1 MIFLTS
7 PGVKSL
13 HEGFVFVFEPDG
25 IAVDD
30 NEDEDDDDG
39 GNNIDLEE
47 VACDMMGSDLLILRI
62 ARRRGKGWCAFSD
75 RSEVARR
82 GSRCRAS
89 ELASLSSFFLL
100 WMASIGWEL
109 GVVSGGLMPM
119 GTLMLM
125 MVATLIIYQIPTTS

>member
-7 PGVKSL
+7 PGVNNL
-13 HEGFVFVFEPDG
+13 HEGFVFEPDG

-30 NEDEDDDDG
+30 NDDDNDG

-89 ELASLSSFFLL
+89 ELAGLSFFLLL
-100 WMASIGWEL
+100 WMASIRWRL
-109 GVVSGGLMPM
+109 GVVAVSLIPVE
-119 GTLMLM
+119 LLSLV
-125 MVATLIIYQIPTTS
+125 MVAILIIYQLDRPLDP

>member
-62 ARRRGKGWCAFSD
+62 ARRRGKG
-75 RSEVARR
+75 
-82 GSRCRAS
+82 
-89 ELASLSSFFLL
+89 
-100 WMASIGWEL
+100 
-109 GVVSGGLMPM
+109 
-119 GTLMLM
+119 
-125 MVATLIIYQIPTTS
+125 

>member
-7 PGVKSL
+7 PGVNNL

-30 NEDEDDDDG
+30 NDG

-82 GSRCRAS
+82 GGRCRAS
-89 ELASLSSFFLL
+89 ELAGRLFFLR
-100 WMASIGWEL
+100 MASIR
-109 GVVSGGLMPM
+109 
-119 GTLMLM
+119 
-125 MVATLIIYQIPTTS
+125 